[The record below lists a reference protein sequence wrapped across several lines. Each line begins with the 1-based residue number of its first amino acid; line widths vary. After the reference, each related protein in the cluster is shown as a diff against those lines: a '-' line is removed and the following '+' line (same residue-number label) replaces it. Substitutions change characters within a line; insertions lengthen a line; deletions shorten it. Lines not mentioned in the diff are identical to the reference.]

1 MVQKTQIGKILL
13 EKKKISQLQLGQA
26 LKRQLVSGGRLASN
40 LLDIGAASEE
50 DLLGALGEQMGIPA
64 VDLSRTI
71 IPFTALKFIPE
82 RVALDAKILPLK
94 VDEERIFLAVGDP
107 NDKQTLDEVTF
118 VTGRKVEAYI
128 ALETRLVTAIE
139 EAYDL
144 LNGIRTPCV
153 TAERARPGQPVE
165 RIPMAALRLFHKR
178 CQSQTSRLLRMRS
191 W

>member
-1 MVQKTQIGKILL
+1 MAQKTQIGKILL
-13 EKKKISQLQLGQA
+13 EKKKISQSQLGQA

-64 VDLSRTI
+64 VDLSRTV
-71 IPFTALKFIPE
+71 IPITALKIIPE
-82 RVALDAKILPLK
+82 RVAIDAKILPLK

-128 ALETRLVTAIE
+128 ALETRLVTVIH

-144 LNGIRTPCV
+144 LKTGS
-153 TAERARPGQPVE
+153 ERRVLPRSARGPASRRRGFPGQHCGY
-165 RIPMAALRLFHKR
+165 F
-178 CQSQTSRLLRMRS
+178 RS
-191 W
+191 VAKARHRGCSG